1 MTFDKMNHISME
13 FTPSQLGETKKVFLK
28 NGSSISTKWK
38 KENEYIIRY
47 KPENYADY
55 YSPYF
60 LFQFEN
66 RTLKRMIPYPNKRS
80 FAYMAVIMIG
90 FIYFKGIKPDL
101 YLVLIGFS
109 IVFVFLLQFV
119 VGIAAYQKIKN
130 NVFGNNK
137 TEIKETSEL
146 KN

>member
-1 MTFDKMNHISME
+1 MNHISMK

-47 KPENYADY
+47 KPENHADY

-66 RTLKRMIPYPNKRS
+66 RTLKRVIPYPNKRS
-80 FAYMAVIMIG
+80 FVYMALIMIG

-101 YLVLIGFS
+101 YLTLIGSS
-109 IVFVFLLQFV
+109 IVSVFLLQLV
-119 VGIAAYQKIKN
+119 VAIVAYQKIKN
-130 NVFGNNK
+130 NIFEKNESENK
-137 TEIKETSEL
+137 R
-146 KN
+146 NV

>member
-1 MTFDKMNHISME
+1 MNHISMD
-13 FTPSQLGETKKVFLK
+13 FIPSQLGETKKVFLK

-60 LFQFEN
+60 LFKFEN
-66 RTLKRMIPYPNKRS
+66 RNLKNMIPYPNKRS
-80 FAYMAVIMIG
+80 FAYMALIMIG

-101 YLVLIGFS
+101 YLALIVFS
-109 IVFVFLLQFV
+109 IFFVFLLQVV
-119 VGIAAYQKIKN
+119 VGIAGYQKIKN
-130 NVFGNNK
+130 NVFGNNE
-137 TEIKETSEL
+137 TEIKQTSDL

>member
-1 MTFDKMNHISME
+1 ME

-38 KENEYIIRY
+38 KENKYIVRY

-55 YSPYF
+55 YAPYF
-60 LFQFEN
+60 LFEFEN

-80 FAYMAVIMIG
+80 FAYMALIMIG
-90 FIYFKGIKPDL
+90 FIYYKGIKPDM
-101 YLVLIGFS
+101 YLILIVFS
-109 IVFVFLLQFV
+109 IAFVFLLQVV

-130 NVFGNNK
+130 NVFGKNE